1 MKRFLFILGR
11 TPALGF
17 LELQSLY
24 PSITRFSS
32 DIALY
37 AGEIDARAVM
47 KRLGGTVKI
56 AQIVGE
62 VSEIQTDSLV
72 DVLVPLSHEGKIV
85 FGVSVYGDP
94 TKVSASVLRALK
106 NELVNRN
113 IVTRYIEAKHES
125 TLSSVVVTK
134 QHAVD
139 LVIVV
144 QDGSYTLA
152 HTIAVQDFED
162 WNTRDFGRPAAD
174 PKRGMLP
181 PKVARMIVNIA
192 ESGDAPGGKRVL
204 LDPFCGVGTILG
216 EALLAGWDVVGS
228 DIDPVAITKTEKN
241 LAWLRSQYGLL
252 QRKAPAIFTVDA
264 THISTVQKPDSVDAI
279 VTEPFMGDPSFGGK
293 HTTVTHEMVKNTLK
307 GLEKLYIGCLREWT
321 RILNSG
327 GKIVIALPEYSI
339 QGRTFTVKNIVDRCE
354 SLGYTLVAGPIEY
367 SRPQAMVRR
376 QFFVFKKR

>member
-1 MKRFLFILGR
+1 MKRSLFILGR
-11 TPALGF
+11 TPELGY
-17 LELQSLY
+17 LELQALY
-24 PSITRFSS
+24 PSISQLSPT
-32 DIALY
+32 IASLD
-37 AGEIDARAVM
+37 GEIDASAVIA
-47 KRLGGTVKI
+47 KLGGTIKI
-56 AQIVGE
+56 AEVIGE
-62 VSEIQTDSLV
+62 VSEIQTDALV
-72 DVLVPLSHEGKIV
+72 DVLVPFSQDGKIT

-94 TKVSASVLRALK
+94 SKVSASVLRALK
-106 NELVNRN
+106 NELVNRS
-113 IVTRYIEAKHES
+113 IATRYIEAKHES
-125 TLSSVVVTK
+125 SLSSVVVTK

-144 QDGSYTLA
+144 LDGTYLLA

-192 ESGDAPGGKRVL
+192 SAGVTVDTKATL

-216 EALLAGWDVVGS
+216 EAMLAGWSVVGS
-228 DIDPVAITKTEKN
+228 DIDPVAMKKTEKN
-241 LAWLRSQYGLL
+241 IAWLRSQYGLL
-252 QRKAPAIFTVDA
+252 QRKDPALYTVDA
-264 THISTVQKPDSVDAI
+264 THISTVQKADSIDAI

-293 HTTVTHEMVKNTLK
+293 HSQITHELVKNTLK

-321 RILNSG
+321 RILKAG
-327 GKIVIALPEYSI
+327 GIVVIALPEYAV
-339 QGRTFTVKNIVDRCE
+339 QGRALTVKNIVDRCE

-376 QFFVFKKR
+376 QFFVFKKK

>member
-11 TPALGF
+11 TPELGF

-24 PSITRFSS
+24 PRITRLSAG
-32 DIALY
+32 IAILD
-37 AGEIDARAVM
+37 GDVDAKAAM
-47 KRLGGTVKI
+47 MQLGGTIKI
-56 AQIVGE
+56 AQMIGE
-62 VSEIQTDSLV
+62 VSEIQTEQLV

-144 QDGSYTLA
+144 HNGGYILA
-152 HTIAVQDFED
+152 HTVAVQDFED
-162 WNTRDFGRPAAD
+162 WNVRDFGRPAAD

-192 ESGDAPGGKRVL
+192 GSTETSGKRTL

-216 EALLAGWDVVGS
+216 EALLADWNVVGS
-228 DIDPVAITKTEKN
+228 DIDPVAIVKTEKN

-252 QRKAPAIFTVDA
+252 QRKVPALFTVDA
-264 THISTVQKPDSVDAI
+264 THISTVQKSDSVDAI

-293 HTTVTHEMVKNTLK
+293 HATVTHELVKNTLK

-321 RILNSG
+321 HVLKSG
-327 GKIVIALPEYSI
+327 GQIVIALPEYSV
-339 QGRTFTVKNIVDRCE
+339 QGRVLTVKSIVDRCE

-376 QFFVFKKR
+376 QFFVFKKK

>member
-11 TPALGF
+11 TPELGF

-24 PSITRFSS
+24 PSITRLSAG
-32 DIALY
+32 IAVLD
-37 AGEIDARAVM
+37 GDVDAKAAM
-47 KRLGGTVKI
+47 MQLGGTIKI
-56 AQIVGE
+56 AQMIGE
-62 VSEIQTDSLV
+62 VSEIQTEQLV

-144 QDGSYTLA
+144 HNGVYILA
-152 HTIAVQDFED
+152 HTVAVQDFED
-162 WNTRDFGRPAAD
+162 WNVRDFGRPAAD

-192 ESGDAPGGKRVL
+192 GSTETSGKRTL

-216 EALLAGWDVVGS
+216 EALLADWNVVGS
-228 DIDPVAITKTEKN
+228 DIDPVAIVKTEKN

-252 QRKAPAIFTVDA
+252 QRTVPALFTVDA
-264 THISTVQKPDSVDAI
+264 THISTVQKSDSVDAI

-293 HTTVTHEMVKNTLK
+293 HATVTHELVKNTLK

-321 RILNSG
+321 HVLKSG
-327 GKIVIALPEYSI
+327 GQIVIALPEYSV
-339 QGRTFTVKNIVDRCE
+339 QGRVLTVKSIVDRCE

-376 QFFVFKKR
+376 QFFVFKKK

>member
-11 TPALGF
+11 TPTLGF

-24 PSITRFSS
+24 PTVTRLTSG
-32 DIALY
+32 IAQLD
-37 AGEIDARAVM
+37 GDLDAHRAM
-47 KRLGGTVKI
+47 TQLGGTIKI
-56 AQIVGE
+56 AEVLGE
-62 VSEIQTDSLV
+62 VDEIQTDQLV

-113 IVTRYIEAKHES
+113 IVTRYIEAKHEA

-144 QDGSYTLA
+144 QNGLYLLA
-152 HTIAVQDFED
+152 HTIAVQDFEE

-192 ESGDAPGGKRVL
+192 GGSVLGRTRVL

-216 EALLAGWDVVGS
+216 EALLAGWQVVGS
-228 DIDPVAITKTEKN
+228 DIDPIAITKTEKN
-241 LAWLRSQYGLL
+241 LAWLRSEHGLL
-252 QRKAPAIFTVDA
+252 QGKTPLVIVADA
-264 THISTVQKPDSVDAI
+264 THISAVQKPDSVDAI

-293 HTTVTHEMVKNTLK
+293 HAVVTHELAKNTLK

-321 RILNSG
+321 HVLKTG
-327 GKIVIALPEYSI
+327 GQIVIALPEYSV
-339 QGRTFTVKNIVDRCE
+339 QGRVLTVKNIVDRCE

-376 QFFVFKKR
+376 QFFVFKKK

>member
-1 MKRFLFILGR
+1 MKRSLFILGR
-11 TPALGF
+11 TPTLGF

-24 PSITRFSS
+24 PTITRFSEGT
-32 DIALY
+32 ALLE
-37 AGEIDARAVM
+37 GEIDADTAM
-47 KRLGGTVKI
+47 KRLGGTIKI
-56 AQIVGE
+56 AQVIGE
-62 VSEIQTDSLV
+62 VSEIQTDQLV

-94 TKVSASVLRALK
+94 AKVSASVLRALK

-144 QDGSYTLA
+144 QNGSYLLA
-152 HTIAVQDFED
+152 HTVAVQDFED

-192 ESGDAPGGKRVL
+192 GSSAPDSKRVL

-216 EALLAGWDVVGS
+216 EALLAHWNVVGS
-228 DIDPVAITKTEKN
+228 DIDPVAISKSEKN

-252 QRKAPAIFTVDA
+252 QHKAPVAYTVDA
-264 THISTVQKPDSVDAI
+264 THVSTVLKPDSVDAI

-293 HTTVTHEMVKNTLK
+293 HASVTHELVKNTLK
-307 GLEKLYIGCLREWT
+307 GLEKLYIGCLREWIH
-321 RILNSG
+321 ILRSG
-327 GKIVIALPEYSI
+327 GKVVIALPEYSV
-339 QGRTFTVKNIVDRCE
+339 QGRILTVKNIVDRCE

-376 QFFVFKKR
+376 QFFVFQKK

>member
-11 TPALGF
+11 TPELGF

-24 PSITRFSS
+24 PSITRLSAG
-32 DIALY
+32 IAVLD
-37 AGEIDARAVM
+37 GDVDAKAAM
-47 KRLGGTVKI
+47 MQLGGTIKI
-56 AQIVGE
+56 AQMIGE
-62 VSEIQTDSLV
+62 VSEIQTEQLV

-144 QDGSYTLA
+144 HNGVYILA

-162 WNTRDFGRPAAD
+162 WNVRDFGRPAAD

-192 ESGDAPGGKRVL
+192 GSTETSGKRTL

-216 EALLAGWDVVGS
+216 EALLADWNVVGS
-228 DIDPVAITKTEKN
+228 DIDPVAIVKTEKN

-252 QRKAPAIFTVDA
+252 QRKVPALFTVDA
-264 THISTVQKPDSVDAI
+264 THISTVQKSDSVDAI

-293 HTTVTHEMVKNTLK
+293 HATVTHELVKNTLK

-321 RILNSG
+321 HVLKSG
-327 GKIVIALPEYSI
+327 GQIVIALPEYSV
-339 QGRTFTVKNIVDRCE
+339 QGRVLTVKSIVDRCE

-376 QFFVFKKR
+376 QFFVFKKK